1 MAGFSNKKFLAPSH
15 FAKPDENIAVKTTT
29 DSAKPVLLPPSNYAK
44 VATSNLPKKASENVQ
59 RSADNTKSTYCPK
72 VFGQG
77 DDEKENKE
85 YTNRVKFL
93 DSELQKA
100 KRKICELEQEKV
112 ILEDNLQDR
121 QALSEVVCQLKK
133 DLRKSKEKLS
143 EKDKGVS
150 DKVKENLDVIK
161 YLRYE

>member
-1 MAGFSNKKFLAPSH
+1 MAGFPNKKFLAPSH
-15 FAKPDENIAVKTTT
+15 FAKPDENIAAKTTT

-59 RSADNTKSTYCPK
+59 RSADNTKSAYCPK
-72 VFGQG
+72 VFGQ

-133 DLRKSKEKLS
+133 DLKKSKEKLS
-143 EKDKGVS
+143 AKDKGVS